1 MIVSSGAA
9 IDNLTRSAMEMI
21 SPGNQR
27 IAITGL
33 SRGEG
38 TTSIAIS
45 LARWAAASGNNVL
58 LVDADITS
66 PSLSSQVGL
75 ASNLSWVNAISQSQS
90 PAEVIVRSQSSN
102 LCIMPLADMV
112 SRVTWPRFIYDNLG
126 GLVDQVRGTFD
137 VVILDMG
144 PATQLLS
151 ELSRPDLLVDATLLV
166 HDGVSSPELGHTKE
180 RLENFGIRK
189 FVIAQNRTGQ
199 KSVNVA

>member
-1 MIVSSGAA
+1 
-9 IDNLTRSAMEMI
+9 
-21 SPGNQR
+21 
-27 IAITGL
+27 
-33 SRGEG
+33 
-38 TTSIAIS
+38 
-45 LARWAAASGNNVL
+45 
-58 LVDADITS
+58 
-66 PSLSSQVGL
+66 
-75 ASNLSWVNAISQSQS
+75 
-90 PAEVIVRSQSSN
+90 
-102 LCIMPLADMV
+102 MPLADMV

-137 VVILDMG
+137 VVILDMV

-166 HDGVSSPELGHTKE
+166 HDGVSSPELGHMKE